1 MTDKSTTEKWET
13 FINAK
18 GPQLEQMSTQ
28 QLYSEVRVNAA
39 RVKPSEATTS
49 SSNEAKALS
58 TVEFHQ
64 AIQALN
70 TRIDSYQRGRG
81 RGNSWRGTTRGGRGG
96 SRGGFNRGSGYRGG
110 RGGRGGRGSGDRN
123 KRPRLPYDPEK
134 YCERHN
140 NRGHS
145 TEECLTLKRES
156 AEKSTSNNNQHANIG
171 NYQPSFTR
179 PRQYTADV
187 TRLIVQSTEIQSTS
201 DPQAWIVDTAA
212 NAYITP
218 FKERL
223 HNYREFLNSNEKV
236 AVKGFAGKAEI
247 ARGTGSITLTDKAG
261 NRFTLKD
268 VVYVPESPD
277 QILSLMKL
285 RREMKAKFWFTSLEG
300 FEIQLPSGV
309 SFSGRSINDILY
321 IWSSLSLQTNV
332 VQSTSQPNQ
341 PTSQP
346 NQLIQPLSC
355 TPQDLWHLR
364 FGHPSTTTLR
374 KHPYVRSTYDSTR
387 CTPCIRAKQ
396 TRKPFLPAKSKV
408 TRKLERLHSDLCG
421 PFPTSKGNSVYVL
434 TFLDELTHWNWTTTV
449 SDKSSATVCKE
460 YRNLIKRIET
470 ESDLKIKYLRTDG
483 GKEYEGDLRPVLKE
497 LGVRHQPTS
506 PHSPQSNGKAERLNR
521 TLEEH
526 ARAMLFQA
534 NMPKSFWAEA
544 ITTAAY
550 LLNRLPSD
558 AVQENISYELWHQKP
573 LSTDD
578 LKSLKPFP
586 QSHHELQM
594 FEEIVV
600 QPPPALQVFK
610 TYGDFQPDNDPPSFT
625 DAMRRPDAN
634 LWWEAFCDEIKAII
648 ARETWILTTLPP
660 GKRAL
665 PLRWVCRIKRDATN
679 IFEKYKGRIVVKG
692 YVQEAG
698 LDFDETFAP
707 VVRIDSVRTLFA
719 IAAGK
724 DLYIIQV
731 DCQNAFLHSHSDFEI
746 YVQQPEGFM
755 DENRPDAVLL
765 LNKAL
770 YGLKQAPRL
779 WYLFLSEVILDM
791 GFQVLETDT
800 SIYIREDIT
809 LAVFVDDILITG
821 PSVKACNAVAT
832 EISRT
837 VQVVNKGEVR
847 SFLGLNVVRNYEKH
861 AISINQ
867 PGYIDYLLAKYNMT
881 NAKSASTPFETGT
894 KLRLATATDTL
905 CNVKLYQELTG
916 SLNHLSV
923 FSRPDIT
930 FAVFK
935 LSKYNFNPTT
945 THFKTA
951 LHVLRYLKATRNY
964 CIVYKK
970 STTVPIIDVIGYSD
984 SDHAS
989 DEDDRK
995 SYTGYVFIINGG
1007 AVSWST
1013 HKQVTVAFSSME
1025 AEYMALSDA
1034 AREALARKQLFQE
1047 LGMPSA
1053 SRPVTILTDSQTA
1066 LDISDNPAI

>member
-1 MTDKSTTEKWET
+1 
-13 FINAK
+13 
-18 GPQLEQMSTQ
+18 
-28 QLYSEVRVNAA
+28 
-39 RVKPSEATTS
+39 
-49 SSNEAKALS
+49 
-58 TVEFHQ
+58 
-64 AIQALN
+64 
-70 TRIDSYQRGRG
+70 
-81 RGNSWRGTTRGGRGG
+81 
-96 SRGGFNRGSGYRGG
+96 
-110 RGGRGGRGSGDRN
+110 
-123 KRPRLPYDPEK
+123 
-134 YCERHN
+134 
-140 NRGHS
+140 
-145 TEECLTLKRES
+145 
-156 AEKSTSNNNQHANIG
+156 
-171 NYQPSFTR
+171 
-179 PRQYTADV
+179 
-187 TRLIVQSTEIQSTS
+187 
-201 DPQAWIVDTAA
+201 
-212 NAYITP
+212 
-218 FKERL
+218 
-223 HNYREFLNSNEKV
+223 
-236 AVKGFAGKAEI
+236 VKGFAGKAEI

-558 AVQENISYELWHQKP
+558 AVQENIPYELWHQKP

-578 LKSLKPFP
+578 LKSLKPFGCLVHAHVP
-586 QSHHELQM
+586 KKRRKTNAKVDTRATDGCFVGYTDTNTMHKIWDFERNCFVNSHDLTFEETQFPSPSDFDELPADPYNSRISKTNPSSSLRPLDEFPVDFNISRTLSTSPSPSLSPEPLPESHHELQM

-930 FAVFK
+930 FAVSK
-935 LSKYNFNPTT
+935 LSKYNSNPTT

-1053 SRPVTILTDSQTA
+1053 SRPITILTDSQTA
-1066 LDISDNPAI
+1066 LDISDNPAKYRQAKHIDIRYHAVRHYVQDGKIAVDYIPSNYQPADILTKALGPSKHHRFCRMIGLRNSYEAFEDVHYELEWQEDNDNG